1 LEVPKQIHYHQ
12 LEEVLLSTYSEPESK
27 TPARLIGL
35 WFLAAI
41 IEGVD
46 LQSAGIAGPGIK
58 AEFGYGPAQ
67 MGWIFSASMFGLV
80 LGALIGGRLADFYGR
95 KPILTASVAAFG
107 LFSVATAHGWDLPSL
122 LLFRVLTGL
131 GLGGAVPNLIAL
143 AAESTAPR
151 RRNSIIGLM
160 YCGMPL
166 GSALVAVIG
175 WFGLGSF
182 GWRMVFYAGG
192 FIPLLVVPLLIF
204 YLPESPQF
212 FKHRTKTTP
221 QSYGAKSAT
230 VQVLFG
236 ESRWG
241 MTLALWFSS
250 FCTYFVLYL
259 LLNWLPSLLAN
270 KGYSGRGASAV
281 MIVVNLGSVLGILA
295 GGILMDRLRHIYVI
309 IGIYGCLLVALISLS
324 NAQEQALILSTAFAS
339 TLCLAASQMIQYCLA
354 PACYPVNARGTGVG
368 AMVGVG
374 RTGSIAGPLTAGQ
387 LLAAGAAASVVLSA
401 GVPGLI
407 ASAIA
412 LLAARAGRSDLN
424 VEGSRSDDG
433 TLSHG
438 K

>member
-1 LEVPKQIHYHQ
+1 VH
-12 LEEVLLSTYSEPESK
+12 LSANNDIESN
-27 TPARLIGL
+27 TPFRLIGM

-58 AEFGYGPAQ
+58 VEFGFGPAQ
-67 MGWIFSASMFGLV
+67 MGWIFSAGMFGLV
-80 LGALIGGRLADFYGR
+80 LGAVIGGRLADIYGR
-95 KPILTASVAAFG
+95 KPVLIASIAAYG
-107 LFSVATAHGWDLPSL
+107 LFSVATAHGWNLQSL
-122 LLFRVLTGL
+122 LLFRILTGL

-143 AAESTAPR
+143 AAESTTRR

-166 GSALVAVIG
+166 GSAMVAAIG

-182 GWRMVFYAGG
+182 GWRVVFYAGG
-192 FIPLLVVPLLIF
+192 IVPLLVAPLLAF
-204 YLPESPQF
+204 WLPESPLF
-212 FKHRTKTTP
+212 IKR
-221 QSYGAKSAT
+221 GAKAVTQSIPVKSPT

-241 MTLALWFSS
+241 ITLALWLSS

-259 LLNWLPSLLAN
+259 LLNWLPSLLSS

-295 GGILMDRLRHIYVI
+295 GGVLMDRLRHTHVI
-309 IGIYGCLLVALISLS
+309 LGIYGGLLAAIIGLS
-324 NAQEQALILSTAFAS
+324 QAQNLAVILLSAMAS
-339 TLCLAASQMIQYCLA
+339 TFCLAASQMIQYSLA
-354 PACYPVNARGTGVG
+354 PACYPAEARGTGVG

-374 RTGSIAGPLTAGQ
+374 RTGSIAGPLSAGQ
-387 LLAAGAAASVVLSA
+387 LLAAGAATSVVVSA

-407 ASAIA
+407 ASAVA
-412 LLAARAGRSDLN
+412 LLLAHAGRSGIA
-424 VEGSRSDDG
+424 VTPASD
-433 TLSHG
+433 
-438 K
+438 